1 MDRKDTGYSE
11 NSIGAWLLIAL
22 AVYLVRIMPWAL
34 AEYWY
39 DEVLTLGEFVLD
51 PRGKGLWGGVFRTY
65 PIANNHILSTA
76 LYWIWVRVLNYNL
89 GAEQMVRL
97 PSLLFGAGTIA
108 IVMCH
113 WRKWL
118 GGRIANIGGLL
129 LAISPVFT
137 AYAYQIRGYSMSI
150 FLATT
155 ALSGALELV
164 HGKSKSGFAL
174 TCASCLLLPLV
185 IPSNI
190 LFLPVLCLALF
201 LSSDNLRERLK
212 MAVPPCVCGLLGV
225 CYYFTIWTQFV
236 KAAQEPAGW
245 DSPWLVAGNLLLAV
259 LAHALVLLALL
270 FVRKAQPAE
279 EPKEEPSPLAF
290 PMPDIHNPLKH
301 WPLAL
306 LLATV
311 AIIGGMLLISKAGQ
325 APYPRV
331 FLVFLPAVTLAILL
345 VSRKSSA
352 NTLSFPLVL
361 VLVLVNGLLWE
372 QVSTWLTNR
381 ALAKGV
387 SPSNLLQQYYR
398 GNSDL
403 REAAMLFSKEQWME
417 NSLLLT
423 DEYDHPTL
431 SFYWRLFGGHPRG
444 VNSFNT
450 IPKGFFNEWR
460 GPKPRIWAVAK
471 TPEAAARMFAHAGI
485 ASAEELLKKGSDGSE
500 GNGMT
505 VVAICGLRAIYVP
518 NILPTQPIPRPKTRP
533 DLNSKTI

>member
-1 MDRKDTGYSE
+1 MDRKGTGYSE
-11 NSIGAWLLIAL
+11 NSLGAWLIIAL

-51 PRGKGLWGGVFRTY
+51 PRGKGLWGSVFRTY

-76 LYWIWVRVLNYNL
+76 IYWIWVRVLNFNL

-108 IVMCH
+108 IIMCH

-118 GGRIANIGGLL
+118 DGRIANIGGIL
-129 LAISPVFT
+129 LAISPIFT
-137 AYAYQIRGYSMSI
+137 AYAYQIRGYSLSI
-150 FLATT
+150 FLATA

-164 HGKSKSGFAL
+164 HGKTKSGLTL
-174 TCASCLLLPLV
+174 TCTTSLLLPLV

-190 LFLPVLCLALF
+190 LFLPVLCLVIF
-201 LSSDNLRERLK
+201 LSSDNMRERLK
-212 MAVPPCVCGLLGV
+212 MALPPFVCGLLGIS
-225 CYYFTIWTQFV
+225 YYFTIWSQFL
-236 KAAQEPAGW
+236 KAAKEPAGW
-245 DSPWLVAGNLLLAV
+245 DSLWLVIGNLLLAL
-259 LAHALVLLALL
+259 LAHALVLIVLL
-270 FVRKAQPAE
+270 FVRKPPHVE
-279 EPKEEPSPLAF
+279 EPQEETSPLAF
-290 PMPDIHNPLKH
+290 PMPDIHNPLKS

-306 LLATV
+306 SLSTALVIVT
-311 AIIGGMLLISKAGQ
+311 MLLFSKAGH

-331 FLVFLPAVTLAILL
+331 FLVFLPVATLAILL
-345 VSRKSSA
+345 ISRKSGA

-372 QVSTWLTNR
+372 QISTHLTEK
-381 ALAKGV
+381 ALAKGI

-403 REAAMLFSKEQWME
+403 RDAAMLFSKEQWMG
-417 NSLLLT
+417 NSLILT
-423 DEYDHPTL
+423 DEYDQPTL
-431 SFYWRLFGGHPRG
+431 HFYWRMFGGQPRG
-444 VNSFNT
+444 INSFNT
-450 IPKGFFNEWR
+450 VPQNFFNDWR

-485 ASAEELLKKGSDGSE
+485 ASAEELLKKGSDGS
-500 GNGMT
+500 NGMT
-505 VVAICGLRAIYVP
+505 VVTKCGARAIYVP
-518 NILPTQPIPRPKTRP
+518 NILPMQPIPRPKTRP
-533 DLNSKTI
+533 NLNSKTI